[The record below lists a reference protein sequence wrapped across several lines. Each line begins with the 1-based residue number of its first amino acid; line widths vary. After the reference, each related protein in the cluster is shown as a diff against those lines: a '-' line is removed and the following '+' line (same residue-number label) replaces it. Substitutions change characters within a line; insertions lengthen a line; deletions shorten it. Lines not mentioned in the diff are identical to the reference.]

1 MTSNLKHLCSISSP
15 KDDEPKTNGSSMR
28 LYIGLL
34 HYPVYNKNDQKIA
47 SAITNFD
54 LHDLSRLARTYGVKK
69 FFVITPLDD
78 QQKLVE
84 RILLHWTNGYG
95 ARYNRYRKEAIEVM
109 NIARS
114 LEAAIDEI
122 RKIEGEEPLLIATDA
137 SKQAG
142 KPITYSEAIKILFS
156 EKVVFIIFGTAWGL
170 HEDVIKRAD
179 FVLDPIKGKSS
190 YNHLSVRTAA
200 GIILDRIAGRYL

>member
-1 MTSNLKHLCSISSP
+1 
-15 KDDEPKTNGSSMR
+15 MR

-34 HYPVYNKNDQKIA
+34 HFPVYNKNDRKIA

-78 QQKLVE
+78 QQKLAE

-109 NIARS
+109 NITRS
-114 LEAAIDEI
+114 LEAAINEI
-122 RKIEGEEPLLIATDA
+122 REIEGEEPLLIATDA

-142 KPITYSEAIKILFS
+142 KSITYSRAIKILIS

-170 HEDVIKRAD
+170 HEDVINRAD
-179 FVLDPIKGKSS
+179 FVLDPIEGKSN

-200 GIILDRIAGRYL
+200 GIILDRIAGSYQ